1 MSLVEQSVESDPD
14 LSVLGL
20 PESLDEVDA
29 AGLGEVVVRAR
40 RASALMDWHRLRAM
54 AEVFERLV
62 APYAGEDRRVYDAHT
77 RAANEIAMMLGRSQ
91 AGVETELMD
100 AAHLFAGLPQ
110 VAQCLHDGVITGG
123 HIRTIIARTALVGG
137 QEYAPVVDAELA
149 EALRR
154 QGSWSLQRLRD
165 MCDRIVFR
173 HDPAAVRE
181 RRKASEEGRRVWAEN
196 ATDGTAVLHA
206 SMTAENVRIAAA
218 RVDALASS
226 VCDGDPRRDGA
237 RRSDAVFA
245 LLSGELFECQCDRG
259 DQCDATIPAPAMVQA
274 AEAQVIIHVITE
286 AATLE
291 DPEPEPEPEATEP
304 AVGAA
309 DAEPTLFEGSDTG
322 TAPEN
327 TGPAEPVAA
336 EPDSAEEPEPK
347 PTTEPTTKRAYSAR
361 HSGVGFMD
369 GYGVISGDYVR
380 ELAQRTGA
388 VIRPINPAGKP
399 LRPHLP
405 SDPYRPSIAMNLFIR
420 IRDGYCTVPGCD
432 KPAFAGDLDHVH
444 EYDHDNP
451 AAGGQTT
458 AAGLA
463 TKCRMHH
470 QMKTDGV
477 FLDDQYIDAT
487 GKARQVFYTQNG
499 ATIHG
504 YAESGDDLF
513 PTLRDITFTNPEP
526 PPKHPPPQPNTADSP
541 TRRRPRL
548 ADTHARRRQER
559 ERNRKALDGE
569 QAQEARRATE
579 DRPPF

>member
-1 MSLVEQSVESDPD
+1 MEPD

-40 RASALMDWHRLRAM
+40 RAGALMEWHRLRAM

-62 APYAGEDRRVYDAHT
+62 APYAEEDRRVYDAHT

-110 VAQCLHDGVITGG
+110 VAHCLHDGVITGG

-137 QEYAPVVDAELA
+137 QEYAPLVDGELA

-165 MCDRIVFR
+165 VCDRIVFR

-181 RRKASEEGRRVWAEN
+181 RRKASEESRRVWAEN
-196 ATDGTAVLHA
+196 ATDGMAVLHA

-218 RVDALASS
+218 RVDALANS
-226 VCDGDPRRDGA
+226 VCDADPRRDGA

-245 LLSGELFECQCDRG
+245 LLSGDVFECQCDRG
-259 DQCDATIPAPAMVQA
+259 DDCDATIPAPAMVQA

-286 AATLE
+286 AATLH
-291 DPEPEPEPEATEP
+291 DPEPEATE
-304 AVGAA
+304 AA
-309 DAEPTLFEGSDTG
+309 AEADDAEPALFDANGAQPSTETR
-322 TAPEN
+322 ECHN
-327 TGPAEPVAA
+327 TESADSVAA
-336 EPDSAEEPEPK
+336 EPESAAESSPSDEESAPTK
-347 PTTEPTTKRAYSAR
+347 PEPTTKRAYSPR
-361 HSGVGFMD
+361 HSGVGFMA

-380 ELAQRTGA
+380 ELAKRAGA
-388 VIRPINPAGKP
+388 VIRPINPNGTP

-405 SDPYRPSIAMNLFIR
+405 SDPYRPSTAMNLFIR

-477 FLDDQYIDAT
+477 FLDDQYIDEN

-513 PTLRDITFTNPEP
+513 PTLRDITFTDPEP
-526 PPKHPPPQPNTADSP
+526 PPKHPPPQPNTPESP

-559 ERNRKALDGE
+559 ERNRQHREHAGKE
-569 QAQEARRATE
+569 QQTSAA
-579 DRPPF
+579 DDPPPF